1 MDFLSAHVQVIADFW
16 PSSFYGK
23 IIAKKRNK
31 HTMRKF
37 LLLLMFSAAICEAA
51 DKPPA
56 LPGNPAS
63 WLDNKPL
70 SWSQL
75 HGKVVMLNVWT
86 FG

>member
-1 MDFLSAHVQVIADFW
+1 MKRIA
-16 PSSFYGK
+16 
-23 IIAKKRNK
+23 
-31 HTMRKF
+31 
-37 LLLLMFSAAICEAA
+37 LLLLLVIPMFSEAS

-63 WLDNKPL
+63 WLDNKPI

>member
-1 MDFLSAHVQVIADFW
+1 MRIFLV
-16 PSSFYGK
+16 
-23 IIAKKRNK
+23 
-31 HTMRKF
+31 
-37 LLLLMFSAAICEAA
+37 LLLLFATIGEAS

-63 WLDNKPL
+63 WLDNNPI
-70 SWSQL
+70 SWDQL